1 MLVAAS
7 QIFDALI
14 IGGGPAGLSAAL
26 ALGRVKRSALVFDSG
41 IYRNSGVKA
50 MHTVL
55 GNDGTNPQ
63 EFRAIGR
70 NQIESKYNS
79 IQFSNSTIG
88 EVARVKL
95 DPDQYDGFSAK
106 SDGGMTYFGRKLII
120 ATGSADVIP
129 TDIPG
134 YRENWPS
141 HIYQCL
147 YCDGFEQQDKPI
159 GILSFSS
166 PAYLG
171 LALMALKFNPSV
183 TIYSNGPPNPSRDT
197 ALQKAFDTA
206 LAAGVKLDTRRV
218 QKLINDGEQGISVA
232 FEKGDNAQL
241 GMLLDK
247 PATRAAGQK
256 FIDQLGLEM
265 AAPTGEVKVDPL
277 FSEASVPGVFV
288 PGDAGQLLKQVAV
301 SMGTGVRAASGVSY
315 QLCNEEGAKALAAN
329 GTMNGEKKKAGI

>member
-1 MLVAAS
+1 MILLASTKSVSHLLVALLLVAHTILVTHTNNMLVAAS

-79 IQFSNSTIG
+79 IQFSNSTIS

-141 HIYQCL
+141 HMYVLNCSAICMT
-147 YCDGFEQQDKPI
+147 C
-159 GILSFSS
+159 S
-166 PAYLG
+166 
-171 LALMALKFNPSV
+171 
-183 TIYSNGPPNPSRDT
+183 
-197 ALQKAFDTA
+197 
-206 LAAGVKLDTRRV
+206 
-218 QKLINDGEQGISVA
+218 
-232 FEKGDNAQL
+232 
-241 GMLLDK
+241 
-247 PATRAAGQK
+247 
-256 FIDQLGLEM
+256 
-265 AAPTGEVKVDPL
+265 
-277 FSEASVPGVFV
+277 
-288 PGDAGQLLKQVAV
+288 
-301 SMGTGVRAASGVSY
+301 
-315 QLCNEEGAKALAAN
+315 
-329 GTMNGEKKKAGI
+329 